1 MYVKFKFAALPSG
14 NASSVLTSDK
24 SVRVVAIA
32 FFRILFGSVSLSSSL
47 FFPVA
52 SADKTLSFSFAPPP
66 LVNTLARFASSYS
79 TVNKYSSNNV
89 FGSSGC
95 EITNA
100 TDRKYPRSSASNTPF
115 SIASSSR
122 FDFAHFRSIFGT
134 FNTLLPPLV
143 LLLLFVCCFGS
154 VKCVF
159 ASNIPVKSY
168 AEKEDHTCSQSR
180 DTTEK
185 KREEDEK
192 VSIEMNARSR
202 QREEETEQKRE
213 FKTQISLAHL
223 SDNTPRLTRF

>member
-122 FDFAHFRSIFGT
+122 FDFAHFLSIFGT
-134 FNTLLPPLV
+134 FNALLPPLV
-143 LLLLFVCCFGS
+143 LLLFVCCFGS

-168 AEKEDHTCSQSR
+168 VEKEDHARPQSQPGHHG
-180 DTTEK
+180 EK
-185 KREEDEK
+185 EGEQEDE
-192 VSIEMNARSR
+192 VSGEMLARSR
-202 QREEETEQKRE
+202 REEEEETEQKRE
-213 FKTQISLAHL
+213 IQNPKSL
-223 SDNTPRLTRF
+223 SRFVPL